1 MHAWFIK
8 ERKLKKKQRKRERGR
23 DEEKGGQ
30 IIGKEDQM
38 NGIKTFIRKKR
49 KSVKRRDK
57 RKERK
62 TNLKRRI
69 IN

>member
-23 DEEKGGQ
+23 DQEKGGQ